1 MAATSFKIISLS
13 IISSIGFT
21 ACSISPPQNTA
32 TSQTLEQVKNIGAS
46 PSTEGNI
53 AKLIK
58 QDQHCMIE
66 FTGYFDG
73 GQAVEHWAFNQ
84 NGLISASSTTQHD
97 QDKLLAQPTTA
108 TAFDVQDATVQ
119 TNFQKLQSNFSAD
132 KLAQCH

>member
-1 MAATSFKIISLS
+1 MTQHAFKTILLTCISA
-13 IISSIGFT
+13 ISFT
-21 ACSISPPQNTA
+21 ACSTLSSQNTTA
-32 TSQTLEQVKNIGAS
+32 QSLQQVTNIGAS

-73 GQAVEHWAFNQ
+73 GQAVEHWSFNQ
-84 NGLISASSTTQHD
+84 NGLISASSTTQHYK
-97 QDKLLAQPTTA
+97 DKLLAQPTTA

-119 TNFQKLQSNFSAD
+119 ANFQKLQSNFSAD

>member
-1 MAATSFKIISLS
+1 MTRHPFKIILLTC
-13 IISSIGFT
+13 ISAISFT
-21 ACSISPPQNTA
+21 ACSTLSSTNTTA
-32 TSQTLEQVKNIGAS
+32 QSLQQVKNIGAS
-46 PSTEGNI
+46 PSTEGNL

-58 QDQHCMIE
+58 QENHCMIE

-84 NGLISASSTTQHD
+84 NGLISASSTTQHYK
-97 QDKLLAQPTTA
+97 DKSLAQPTTA

-119 TNFQKLQSNFSAD
+119 ANFQKLQSNFSAN